1 MNHFLTNYFEV
12 EQFIDRGIGVGQ
24 KVGGG
29 NLLMWTERGSFRSQ
43 LEYVGVSLQNWQA
56 KHIVIHCIFSASLQ
70 IFQLFLFF
78 CPQKWVIFHRNKRKC
93 VCVAVGS
100 GFFWHSAPTHT
111 WKRRDMHMIL
121 SSYAPDIS
129 AVGTHG
135 HVGQFPGGLTSIVVT
150 CYFMCVGY
158 GMFLMFKHWFCWK
171 CQHNKYMFNFIDH
184 LHFYTCKWL
193 WAPGHWFS
201 WGPIM
206 LLRRPC
212 LIYIYTAVKAALSDI
227 HICIS
232 FIHCYWQW
240 CINKLWNV

>member
-24 KVGGG
+24 KVGGQAFDVDRKG
-29 NLLMWTERGSFRSQ
+29 ELQESTRICGGKYTKLTSKTHCDSLHIFCFHTNISAVSIVFAPKSGSSSTVTK
-43 LEYVGVSLQNWQA
+43 ESACVWQ
-56 KHIVIHCIFSASLQ
+56 SGL
-70 IFQLFLFF
+70 
-78 CPQKWVIFHRNKRKC
+78 
-93 VCVAVGS
+93 